1 MKVNSDQ
8 HVRLEKLRNDPLKSP
23 GQRANF
29 GKIVQKHEQK
39 LHGEQVTRLLG
50 HISAAGERLARSRN
64 LRDMAKF
71 KMLVRRLMKEAVTEG
86 LQLKQSHTWNQ
97 FGEGRRLTIVEEI
110 DELLVELADDILDEE
125 QSSVDLLS
133 KIGEIKG
140 LLVNLYT

>member
-1 MKVNSDQ
+1 
-8 HVRLEKLRNDPLKSP
+8 
-23 GQRANF
+23 
-29 GKIVQKHEQK
+29 
-39 LHGEQVTRLLG
+39 GEQVTRLLG

-110 DELLVELADDILDEE
+110 DELLVELADDILEKE

-133 KIGEIKG
+133 KIGEIKR